1 MRTGNNLEQV
11 SVVLSSRFFVK
22 SFFTKLCVLSCSQF
36 SVFFTKIIFAIFN
49 KIHLYLILIKSKNR
63 CFAKIVCRF
72 KWEQGTTWN
81 RSQLFSVLGFLWKY
95 FVRSV
100 FSVVLG
106 SRFFVKSFFIKFCV
120 LSCSPFSL
128 FSRNKIPTF
137 KTTAHA
143 QLCPN
148 PLKTRR

>member
-1 MRTGNNLEQV
+1 MGCV
-11 SVVLSSRFFVK
+11 FSVVLSSQFFYK
-22 SFFTKLCVLSCSQF
+22 KF
-36 SVFFTKIIFAIFN
+36 
-49 KIHLYLILIKSKNR
+49 
-63 CFAKIVCRF
+63 
-72 KWEQGTTWN
+72 
-81 RSQLFSVLGFLWKY
+81 

-100 FSVVLG
+100 FSVVPC
-106 SRFFVKSFFIKFCV
+106 SRFFAESFFIKFCV

-137 KTTAHA
+137 KTTAQNA